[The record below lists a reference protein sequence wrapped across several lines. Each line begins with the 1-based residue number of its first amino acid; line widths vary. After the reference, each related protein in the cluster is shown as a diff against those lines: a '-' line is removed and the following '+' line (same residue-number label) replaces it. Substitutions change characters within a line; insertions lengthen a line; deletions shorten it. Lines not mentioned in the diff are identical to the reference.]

1 MMLRQSKHD
10 KLFKMNKTQHYIQG
24 QWQSGNGEGIPVF
37 DSITGAH
44 FTSTTVEGLD
54 VPSILQYGR
63 DKGDTLRKMTF
74 QQRGNMLKSLAL
86 YLEKRKQAFYE
97 ISYRT
102 GATKRDSWVD
112 IEGGFGNLFANA
124 SLRKLFPNQTYH
136 VEGDPIDLS
145 RGGRF
150 MAHHIMVPR
159 EGVAVHINA
168 FNFPVWGMLEKCA
181 VNWMAG
187 MPAVVLPAPQTA
199 YLTEAVVR
207 EIIASGI
214 LPEGSL
220 QLISG
225 TARNILDTVQSQDV
239 VTFTGSAKIGRI
251 LKNHPQLTAESV
263 PFTMEADSL
272 NAAILGRDAVP
283 GTPEFDLFVKEVRTE
298 MTTKCGQKCTAIRR
312 IIVPQELIE
321 DVQIA
326 LIHQLDKVTIGDPRL
341 REVRMGSLVNDAQR
355 NSVKEQVAKI
365 AESAAI
371 VYGNTDDFE
380 TIGADSQKG
389 AFMKP
394 IVLRE
399 DHPLQNEQAHVTE
412 AFGPVSTI
420 MPYTTLEDAI
430 TLAKMGKGSLV
441 SSIITNDDKIARE
454 YAINAASHHGRILIL
469 NRESAKQSTGHGSP
483 LPGLIHGGPGRAGG
497 GEEMGGMRGIK
508 HYLQRCAIQ
517 GSPTT
522 LTTVTGIYQPKGAY
536 TEAPAHPFTYHW
548 EDIKPG
554 MSLKTHN
561 RTITDTD
568 IVNFGNITWDHFY
581 AHTDITSLDGSIFEK
596 RTAHGYF
603 IISMAAGLFVYPN
616 KGPVAANY
624 GLEEIR
630 FLRPIYNNDTLYVR
644 LTCKQKVDRDSR
656 GTEHPS
662 GIVKWYVEVFDT
674 NVDTA
679 NAILPKGAEKEDPLV
694 CIATILTMV
703 EKKQEVFTETTTK
716 VIESCLAT
724 LSEDHKAQW
733 GIMTPQHMVEHLEY
747 TYKIA
752 SGEIQDFDIATPEKY
767 LEKTHDSLYNFE
779 KFPVNSNFPGLEKNT
794 LALLQH
800 PDLKTAKEKFLE
812 ERFKYLTFFK
822 ENPDTILKNLVFGE
836 LNKYEWYLLERKH
849 LNHHFEQ
856 FNLLD

>member
-1 MMLRQSKHD
+1 MT
-10 KLFKMNKTQHYIQG
+10 KTQHYIQG
-24 QWQSGNGEGIPVF
+24 QWQSGQGEGAPVY
-37 DSITGAH
+37 DSITGEH

-54 VPSILQYGR
+54 IPSILQYGR
-63 DKGDTLRKMTF
+63 DNGEALRKMTF

-86 YLEKRKQAFYE
+86 YLTKKKQAFYE

-124 SLRKLFPNQTYH
+124 SLRKLFPNQAYH

-150 MAHHIMVPR
+150 MAHHIMVPK

-214 LPEGSL
+214 LPEGAL

-239 VTFTGSAKIGRI
+239 VTFTGSAKIGRQ
-251 LKNHPQLTAESV
+251 LKNHPQLIEESV

-272 NAAILGRDAVP
+272 NAAILGKDAVP
-283 GTPEFDLFVKEVRTE
+283 GTPEFDLFIKEVRNE

-312 IIVPQELIE
+312 IIVPQNLLE
-321 DVQIA
+321 DVQTA
-326 LIHQLDKVTIGDPRL
+326 LANQLDKVTIGDPRL
-341 REVRMGSLVNDAQR
+341 KEVRMGSLVSDAQR

-365 AESAAI
+365 AETAEM
-371 VYGNTDDFE
+371 VYGNFDDFE
-380 TIGADSQKG
+380 ALGADSKKG
-389 AFMKP
+389 AFIKP
-394 IVLRE
+394 ILMRE
-399 DHPLQNEQAHVTE
+399 DNPLQNEAAHITE
-412 AFGPVSTI
+412 AFGPVSTL
-420 MPYTTLEDAI
+420 MPYDTLEDAI

-441 SSIITNDDKIARE
+441 SSIVTNDDTIARN
-454 YAINAASHHGRILIL
+454 YTVGAASHHGRILIL

-508 HYLQRCAIQ
+508 HYMQRCAIQ

-522 LTTVTGIYQPKGAY
+522 LTEVTGIYQPKADY
-536 TEAPAHPFTYHW
+536 KETEKHPFSYHW

-561 RTITDTD
+561 RTVTDTD
-568 IVNFGNITWDHFY
+568 IVNFGNLTWDHFY

-630 FLRPIYNNDTLYVR
+630 FLRPIYHNDTLYVR

-656 GTEHPS
+656 GKEHPS
-662 GIVKWYVEVFDT
+662 GIVKWYVEIFDA
-674 NVDTA
+674 NVDEA
-679 NAILPKGAEKEDPLV
+679 NAVLPEGVEKENPLV

-703 EKKQEVFTETTTK
+703 EKRQEVFTEMTTEK
-716 VIESCLAT
+716 IKSCLDK
-724 LSEDHKAQW
+724 LKEDTKPKW
-733 GIMTPQHMVEHLEY
+733 GIMTPQHMIEHLEY

-752 SGEIQDFDIATPEKY
+752 SGEIQDFEVATPEKI
-767 LEKTHDSLYNFE
+767 LDKVRDSLYNFK
-779 KFPVNSNFPGLEKNT
+779 KFPQNTNFPLLEKDT
-794 LALLQH
+794 LDTLKH
-800 PDLKTAKEKFLE
+800 PDLQTAKQKFLDQ
-812 ERFKYLTFFK
+812 RYKYLAFFK
-822 ENPDTILKNLVFGE
+822 ENPDSILNNLVFGE

-856 FNLLD
+856 FDLV